1 MIWIF
6 KSKKSREWFGIAD
19 VPMIMLICLYCAVSH
34 LPSAFAQDN
43 LPDVWT
49 GPEAVQFALKNNPD
63 AQIAIKRI
71 ASSVAAIKEANATF
85 YPQLGAQAGYSRTN
99 NPMYSFGN
107 ILNQGVFSNGI
118 DFNDPGETD
127 DLQFMLQ
134 LTYRIYN
141 GGRRRA
147 GVAEATARKKI
158 AMLQEEAVKNS
169 LGFAV
174 VKSFFN
180 IVQARKMSMQGKP
193 QFRPLTRQYMWPGPG
208 LRKGICSNRSC

>member
-85 YPQLGAQAGYSRTN
+85 YPQSVSYTHLTL
-99 NPMYSFGN
+99 PT
-107 ILNQGVFSNGI
+107 ILLVQISV
-118 DFNDPGETD
+118 
-127 DLQFMLQ
+127 
-134 LTYRIYN
+134 
-141 GGRRRA
+141 
-147 GVAEATARKKI
+147 VAVSLKKKI
-158 AMLQEEAVKNS
+158 KNNRVNRIS
-169 LGFAV
+169 I
-174 VKSFFN
+174 KN
-180 IVQARKMSMQGKP
+180 P
-193 QFRPLTRQYMWPGPG
+193 HH
-208 LRKGICSNRSC
+208 SNYQSQRLVI